1 MLRGFSSWFIIDH
14 LVKVHSIN
22 CLSSLIE
29 WVCIFHHL
37 WQSFGSSLAV
47 LQKCDALDIFSGVFF
62 EDSFVLWTPLILFGT
77 NLLGKCIK
85 LGNIINS
92 QRYLIIK
99 AFRLLQDYL
108 SWMSTFLDW
117 QHVFSY
123 GACIPSEKPTSK
135 EGFQE
140 YFQHQSF
147 RCQWFS
153 SVIVSKW

>member
-1 MLRGFSSWFIIDH
+1 MHCQFFRMLGYVPWRILQLVCLCYAFLPFFDVILLFCFLKRKKMLRGFSSWFIIDH

-47 LQKCDALDIFSGVFF
+47 LQKCDALDIFSGAFF

-92 QRYLIIK
+92 QR
-99 AFRLLQDYL
+99 
-108 SWMSTFLDW
+108 
-117 QHVFSY
+117 
-123 GACIPSEKPTSK
+123 
-135 EGFQE
+135 
-140 YFQHQSF
+140 
-147 RCQWFS
+147 
-153 SVIVSKW
+153 